1 MIITLNANGLNAPT
15 QRYRVTERIQKQ
27 DLTHTDKVRRWKK
40 LFHANGNQKEAGVAK
55 LILDGISE
63 VTQSCPTLCDPVDC
77 TLPGTSVHGIF
88 QSRVLDG
95 IDSKIKT

>member
-1 MIITLNANGLNAPT
+1 M
-15 QRYRVTERIQKQ
+15 E
-27 DLTHTDKVRRWKK
+27 K

-63 VTQSCPTLCDPVDC
+63 VTQSCPTLCDPMHC

-88 QSRVLDG
+88 QARVLDRT
-95 IDSKIKT
+95 DSKIKT